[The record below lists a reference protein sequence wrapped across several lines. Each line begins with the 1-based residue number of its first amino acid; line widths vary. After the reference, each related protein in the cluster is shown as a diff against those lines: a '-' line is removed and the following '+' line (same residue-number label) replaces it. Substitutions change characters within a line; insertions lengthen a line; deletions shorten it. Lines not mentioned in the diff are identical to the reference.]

1 MAVLVFAGEIWTSPM
16 RLFIKGEMNI
26 EVDGEPIHL
35 EAQDDCISLTL
46 NRLVTLAVVAR
57 VLSRLPRTLNT
68 RASLSQLTAICP
80 SIVITVGEETVLQIQ
95 RRDGFFSSVWHHQ
108 FAFVNKKLWL
118 HDGFSFLRCYFR

>member
-1 MAVLVFAGEIWTSPM
+1 M
-16 RLFIKGEMNI
+16 RLSIQGEMNI

-35 EAQDDCISLTL
+35 VAQDDCISLAL
-46 NRLVTLAVVAR
+46 NRLATLAVVAR

-80 SIVITVGEETVLQIQ
+80 SIVITVGEETILQIQ
-95 RRDGFFSSVWHHQ
+95 RREGVISSIWHHK

-118 HDGFSFLRCYFR
+118 RDGFSFLRCYFR